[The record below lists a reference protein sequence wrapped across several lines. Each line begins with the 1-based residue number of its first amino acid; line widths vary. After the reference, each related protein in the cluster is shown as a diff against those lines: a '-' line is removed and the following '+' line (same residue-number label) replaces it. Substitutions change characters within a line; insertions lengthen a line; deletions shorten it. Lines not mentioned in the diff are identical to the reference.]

1 MVGGMKDIDLSGYTE
16 AELVELNHRVVE
28 RLRALRQARARATM
42 TAFRIGDHVSFE
54 PECGHEVVG
63 TIVRLNRKSVTV
75 ATAEGVQWRVTP
87 SLLKRRDADHRPAE
101 SGLQGDLIDF
111 AARRQRDRGK
121 A

>member
-1 MVGGMKDIDLSGYTE
+1 MKHVDLSGYTE

-28 RLRALRQARARATM
+28 RLRELRQARARSAM
-42 TAFRIGDHVSFE
+42 TDLRIGDRVSFE

-75 ATAEGVQWRVTP
+75 ATAEGPQWRVAP
-87 SLLKRRDADHRPAE
+87 SLLKRAE
-101 SGLQGDLIDF
+101 GQQQEAPSAVDVIELAL
-111 AARRQRDRGK
+111 RRSQHERGK

>member
-1 MVGGMKDIDLSGYTE
+1 MKDVDLSGYTE

-28 RLRALRQARARATM
+28 RIRELRQSRLRSTM
-42 TAFRIGDHVSFE
+42 TEFRIGDRVSFQ
-54 PECGHEVVG
+54 PECGHEIVG

-75 ATAEGVQWRVTP
+75 ATAEGVQWRVSP
-87 SLLKRRDADHRPAE
+87 ALLKRQENDHRSSE
-101 SGLQGDLIDF
+101 SSLQGDLIDF